1 MPLPPILRLPLLTA
15 VISLAVLPA
24 TAAHAQSA
32 EAEALFNDA
41 ARLMASGKLAEA
53 CEAFEASNRIEQR
66 AGTLIRLGECREQNH
81 QLASAWSAYQDALT
95 RVRDPRKRELARTRV
110 TALEP
115 RLSYLTVL
123 VPDDVRVDGL
133 VISRNGRP
141 LDAGLW
147 NRAIPIDGGTYVIG
161 GRAPGHEEWNT
172 TVVVPPD
179 SGKVSVE
186 VPKFKELAKLVAP
199 AEPLPRGPSATPPV
213 APVAAPIA
221 IDRARPEPPA
231 RWSTRRRIAVGAAAA
246 SAVALGTGIVLGVQA
261 RSRRDQA
268 FALCPDPAVPCDG
281 AARADAL
288 TSAGH
293 SRALAANIGFGIAGA
308 AALAA
313 GALWLTGAP
322 ETAQRVTIAP
332 ALSRQQATLTWTG
345 TF

>member
-1 MPLPPILRLPLLTA
+1 MPLPPILRLSLSTA
-15 VISLAVLPA
+15 VTSLAVLHA

-41 ARLMASGKLAEA
+41 ARLMAGGKLAEA

-66 AGTLIRLGECREQNH
+66 AGTLIRLGECRELNH

-95 RVRDPRKRELARTRV
+95 RVRDPRKRELARVRV
-110 TALEP
+110 AALEP

-133 VISRNGRP
+133 VLSRNGRP

-186 VPKFKELAKLVAP
+186 VPRFKELARLVAP
-199 AEPLPRGPSATPPV
+199 AEPLSRGPSATPP
-213 APVAAPIA
+213 AIPPSTLIA
-221 IDRARPEPPA
+221 IHRARPDAPA
-231 RWSTRRRIAVGAAAA
+231 RWTTRRRIAVGAAAV
-246 SAVALGTGIVLGVQA
+246 SAAALGTGIVLGMQA

-268 FALCPDPAVPCDG
+268 FALCPDPAMPCDA

-293 SRALAANIGFGIAGA
+293 SRALTADVGFGIAGA
-308 AALAA
+308 AALTA
-313 GALWLTGAP
+313 GALWLAGAP
-322 ETAQRVTIAP
+322 ETAQRIAIAP
-332 ALSRQQATLTWTG
+332 AVSRQQATLTWTG
-345 TF
+345 SF